1 MEKDKYDI
9 FISYRRIGGKNYART
24 LKPEL
29 EKRGFR
35 VFLDFDE
42 LKDGVFDKRIMD
54 AINEAP
60 IFLVILSKGA
70 LDRCANDGDW
80 VREEILYADKT
91 KRHIVPIEVDK
102 TFRDFPENLPQEVK
116 SVLGSHQFSQI
127 DTETLLQESID
138 KMVRERIKPY
148 VTKVYR
154 SPSPLE
160 EESTEGAE
168 IHIEV
173 DVDCELYRFKKLLKT
188 LYAGKDN
195 VVHLMPGKHK
205 IEVVSKEYADIKDS
219 QVISIPS
226 IQYSDFIE
234 ISLSER
240 IESKKQEE
248 IKRQEEQRRREEA
261 KRKAEEDA
269 KRKAD
274 ETKRKAEYEAWRK
287 AEEEEERRKLAEE
300 FKRKAEEKKRKEEA
314 AAKRGAEE
322 EKRRAEEEAKR
333 KIEDQHR
340 FEEEKRLRLEKLEH
354 IQLHPVVINSKQG
367 YADESG
373 KIVIPCK
380 WSYAG
385 EFSEG
390 LAVVMDASEGK
401 GYGFIDKSGAFVF
414 QEKWYGAGDFS
425 KGLAPVRSEF
435 GYNYINK
442 KGEIVLQ
449 GNWYSA
455 NAFLDSDLA
464 WVKKEQGWYMIDT
477 TGNRVTEFFKGN
489 GAGDGGAPY
498 YIDGLAMIESEAGF
512 GFVDIYGKVV
522 VPPQW
527 GYGNDRFSE
536 GLCVIKDKNTGKY
549 GFIDRTG
556 GLVIPCIWID
566 AYNFGEGLAA
576 VMNEK
581 YKWGFINK
589 KGEIVIPCK
598 WNSVEDKEHHIF
610 GKVGFIDGEI
620 IVEGKKNGK
629 WYETV
634 GKYVIDKRGNVIK
647 EL

>member
-1 MEKDKYDI
+1 MDKGKYDI
-9 FISYRRIGGKNYART
+9 FISYRRVGGKNYART

-54 AINEAP
+54 AISEAP

-91 KRHIVPIEVDK
+91 NRHIVPVEVDK
-102 TFRDFPENLPQEVK
+102 TFREFPENLPNEVK
-116 SVLGSHQFSQI
+116 SVLGPHQFSQI

-148 VTKVYR
+148 VTNVPGA
-154 SPSPLE
+154 PSQLE

-173 DVDCELYRFKKLLKT
+173 DADCDLYRFKKLLKT
-188 LYAGKDN
+188 LYVGKDN

-205 IEVVSKEYADIKDS
+205 IEVVSKEYADISDS

-234 ISLSER
+234 ISLSDR
-240 IESKKQEE
+240 IESKRQEE
-248 IKRQEEQRRREEA
+248 IKRQEEQRRLEDA
-261 KRKAEEDA
+261 KRKAEEVA
-269 KRKAD
+269 KRKA
-274 ETKRKAEYEAWRK
+274 EEAKRKAEYEAWRK
-287 AEEEEERRKLAEE
+287 AEEEEERRKLAED
-300 FKRKAEEKKRKEEA
+300 FKRKEDEKKRKEEA
-314 AAKRGAEE
+314 AS
-322 EKRRAEEEAKR
+322 KRRAEEVKRRAEEVAKR
-333 KIEDQHR
+333 KVEEQR
-340 FEEEKRLRLEKLEH
+340 RLEEEKRLRLEKLEH
-354 IQLHPVVINSKQG
+354 IQLHPVEISSKWG
-367 YADESG
+367 YADKSG
-373 KIVIPCK
+373 NIFIPCK
-380 WSYAG
+380 WGYAG

-390 LAVVMDASEGK
+390 LAVVSDKAFEGK
-401 GYGFIDKSGAFVF
+401 YSFIDKSGTLVF
-414 QEKWYGAGDFS
+414 QKTWRYAQSFN
-425 KGLAPVRSEF
+425 KGLAPVRSEL

-442 KGEIVLQ
+442 EGEVVLQ

-455 NAFLDSDLA
+455 DVFLNSGLA
-464 WVKKEQGWYMIDT
+464 WVKKEEGWYMIDT
-477 TGNRVTEFFKGN
+477 SGNRVTEFFKGN
-489 GAGDGGAPY
+489 GAGDGRAPY
-498 YIDGLAMIESEAGF
+498 FIDGLAMIEGEDGYGF
-512 GFVDIYGKVV
+512 IDIYGNVV
-522 VPPQW
+522 VPAQW
-527 GYGNDRFSE
+527 GYGADRFSE
-536 GLCVIKDKNTGKY
+536 GLCMVKNKNTEKY
-549 GFIDRTG
+549 GFIDKTG
-556 GLVIPCIWID
+556 TIVIPCVWND
-566 AYNFGEGLAA
+566 ARKFSEDLAA

-589 KGEIVIPCK
+589 KGEVVILCK
-598 WNSVEDKEHHIF
+598 WNSISDKEF
-610 GKVGFIDGEI
+610 GSYLDARFIDGEI

-634 GKYVIDKRGNVIK
+634 GRYVIDKKGDVIR